1 MRDLRVSLALLR
13 QCCCF
18 RGQLLAGIAN
28 AWIVRDPLSHADA
41 IVVLGGGMQTRPF
54 EAARLYRD
62 GYAPQVLV
70 ASPEPKPT
78 DKMGLTVDDTEVTKR
93 ILSMQGMPDSA
104 IAEFGNEVSSTY
116 EEAVALRDWVR
127 KRGAKKIIIVSDA
140 FHSRR
145 VRWLFQKEIRPA
157 GAEILTAIAPPLKYT
172 VSEWWRTEQGLIEF
186 QNELIKYSYYRLDT
200 EGEESRAG
208 IAWQTENRTPQGE
221 SSVCLTR
228 KFLLG
233 EKHASRVRQ
242 GHHFRS
248 RRALRR
254 V

>member
-1 MRDLRVSLALLR
+1 MSRRLRNYLA
-13 QCCCF
+13 CAITVIAVAAATMWYF

-186 QNELIKYSYYRLDT
+186 QNELIKYSYYRL
-200 EGEESRAG
+200 RY
-208 IAWQTENRTPQGE
+208 
-221 SSVCLTR
+221 
-228 KFLLG
+228 
-233 EKHASRVRQ
+233 
-242 GHHFRS
+242 
-248 RRALRR
+248 
-254 V
+254 